1 MFATLR
7 TLPLALLRRVTGRQA
22 VLLAPE
28 ARAEHQWLRVES
40 AYRVID
46 GVLAARV
53 GVDVGRGA
61 GVGRGVG
68 RGMSD
73 DGQLSVEARG
83 YAGHFPGRVVW
94 RSTVV
99 NLSGDEAALSLDLTT
114 GAWRGVAPSAPVASG
129 GAVPGWPFPTRRF
142 VLDWTV
148 VERSGRTVRRRT
160 GHYLA
165 GGNRPVDAEYF
176 GGDNYV
182 DHEAESAAEHPAI
195 VALVEG
201 FVPRGA
207 RVLEV
212 GCATGGL
219 VAALREAGFAAVGA
233 DFSAWAVAEAR
244 TRLGGAHAFQWDVSA
259 GPAPAELLAHG
270 PFDALVFWVT
280 LEHFSDPWSALRAL
294 SPMAAPGAR
303 LFIKTTNA
311 DSLTHR
317 IFGADWEGYFD
328 WTHLGVDTVG
338 VRSLRAE
345 LPALGWT
352 IEQLATEQ
360 LWDSNADATHQ
371 TLRDWHAHDARFRQ
385 LLTERDLGDLVT
397 LVARRA

>member
-40 AYRVID
+40 AHRVID

-61 GVGRGVG
+61 GVGRG
-68 RGMSD
+68 RGG

-99 NLSGDEAALSLDLTT
+99 KLSGDETAVSLDLTS
-114 GAWRGVAPSAPVASG
+114 GAWRGAAPSAPVASG

-148 VERSGRTVRRRT
+148 VEGSGRTVRRRT

-219 VAALREAGFAAVGA
+219 VAALRESGFAAVGA

-259 GPAPAELLAHG
+259 GPAPAELLEIGRAH
-270 PFDALVFWVT
+270 V
-280 LEHFSDPWSALRAL
+280 
-294 SPMAAPGAR
+294 
-303 LFIKTTNA
+303 
-311 DSLTHR
+311 
-317 IFGADWEGYFD
+317 
-328 WTHLGVDTVG
+328 
-338 VRSLRAE
+338 
-345 LPALGWT
+345 
-352 IEQLATEQ
+352 
-360 LWDSNADATHQ
+360 
-371 TLRDWHAHDARFRQ
+371 
-385 LLTERDLGDLVT
+385 
-397 LVARRA
+397 